1 MEEENEEIYEYEPWV
16 TDLIKLINDNKQILL
31 DDAKKD
37 LKQQKYK
44 IIKKIFEYRP
54 DRVANIITDGLID
67 YDGKT
72 TLTKNEYA
80 KAEKIASNMNENMKL
95 LAKELRSLP
104 GGEKIFD
111 DNEISVVDFDNFQTY
126 FENIKSNEKKRYYE
140 QGEEVLDLYD
150 KQNDNE
156 EKINDLTNQ
165 IKEKEKEL
173 EKVKSKLSIYKQKN
187 TTKKETINKQT
198 EEAKELQNTIEEL
211 KEQIKKEQQ
220 TKKRYRSERNATR
233 EELAELKESEEK
245 LKRKMK
251 EKEETYAKEIEN
263 NKLKVEKEYE
273 ELLKKQQKEYDEA
286 YEKVKGDA
294 EKIAKLNKENED
306 IIKELELKK
315 AEDLERYEEEKKQ
328 QLIEYRNNTIKQISE
343 MKNKIEER
351 TEKQKQE
358 EIETYKEDIKQVYG
372 FAPTIE
378 KYINERMKSEAY
390 TLDKDELIDK
400 INRDIKKKNGVLP
413 KETNAKELAE
423 AIYER
428 AANDT
433 LKRMKKIANLA
444 TLTGYNPDIYNKL
457 PGDVALK
464 VQKYITDKIQDDIR
478 KKNIKYILPKDK
490 PRWEYAMQTKQLNP
504 MLGRSAW
511 KV

>member
-1 MEEENEEIYEYEPWV
+1 MDEEIYEYEPWV
-16 TDLIKLINDNKQILL
+16 TDLIKLINDNQQILL

-37 LKQQKYK
+37 QTQQKYK

-67 YDGKT
+67 YDGKK
-72 TLTKNEYA
+72 TLTKHEYA

-95 LAKELRSLP
+95 LAKELQSLP
-104 GGEKIFD
+104 GGKKIFD

-126 FENIKSNEKKRYYE
+126 FENIKSNEKKRYDE
-140 QGEEVLDLYD
+140 QGEEVLDLHD
-150 KQNDNE
+150 KQIDNE
-156 EKINDLTNQ
+156 ERINDLTNQ
-165 IKEKEKEL
+165 LKEKEKEL

-187 TTKKETINKQT
+187 TTKKETIIKQT
-198 EEAKELQNTIEEL
+198 EEAKDLQNTIEEL

-220 TKKRYRSERNATR
+220 TKKRYRAERNATR
-233 EELAELKESEEK
+233 EELADLKKSEEK

-251 EKEETYAKEIEN
+251 EKEEEYAKEIEN
-263 NKLKVEKEYE
+263 NKIKVGKEYE
-273 ELLKKQQKEYDEA
+273 ERLKKHQEEYNKE

-294 EKIAKLNKENED
+294 EKLKALNKENED
-306 IIKELELKK
+306 TIKDLERKK

-328 QLIEYRNNTIKQISE
+328 QMIEYRNNTTKQLSE
-343 MKNKIEER
+343 LKNKIEER

-358 EIETYKEDIKQVYG
+358 EIETYKTNIKEVYG

-400 INRDIKKKNGVLP
+400 INKDIKKPGGLP

-457 PGDVALK
+457 PGDIAMK
-464 VQKYITDKIQDDIR
+464 VQKYITDKINDDIR

-490 PRWEYAMQTKQLNP
+490 PRWEYAMQTKNLNP

-511 KV
+511 RV

>member
-1 MEEENEEIYEYEPWV
+1 MEEEEEIYEYEPWV
-16 TDLIKLINDNKQILL
+16 TDLIKLINDNKQILI

-37 LKQQKYK
+37 SKQQKYK
-44 IIKKIFEYRP
+44 TIKKIFEYRT
-54 DRVANIITDGLID
+54 DRVGDIISKGLID
-67 YDGKT
+67 YDGKQ
-72 TLTKNEYA
+72 TLTKIEYT
-80 KAEKIASNMNENMKL
+80 KAEKIANNMNENMKI
-95 LAKELRSLP
+95 LAKELKSLP
-104 GGEKIFD
+104 GGAKIFE
-111 DNEISVVDFDNFQTY
+111 DNDISTVDFDDFQTY
-126 FENIKSNEKKRYYE
+126 FENIKSNDKKRYDE
-140 QGEEVLDLYD
+140 QGHEILDLYD
-150 KQNDNE
+150 KQNENE
-156 EKINDLTNQ
+156 DKINDLTEQ
-165 IKEKEKEL
+165 LKKSEKEL

-187 TTKKETINKQT
+187 TTKKETIAKQT

-211 KEQIKKEQQ
+211 KKQIEKEQR
-220 TKKRYRSERNATR
+220 TKKRYRAERNETR
-233 EELAELKESEEK
+233 TELTELKEKEK
-245 LKRKMK
+245 ELNGKLK

-263 NKLKVEKEYE
+263 NKLKVEKEYAE
-273 ELLKKQQKEYDEA
+273 RLQKNQEEYDKA

-294 EKIAKLNKENED
+294 EKLAKLNKENED
-306 IIKELELKK
+306 VISELKRKK

-328 QLIEYRNNTIKQISE
+328 QLIEYRDKTIQQISE

-358 EIETYKEDIKQVYG
+358 ELETYKADIKEVYG

-378 KYINERMKSEAY
+378 GYINERLKSEAY

-400 INRDIKKKNGVLP
+400 INKDIGKKGGVLP
-413 KETNAKELAE
+413 KGTNAKELAE
-423 AIYER
+423 AIYAR
-428 AANDT
+428 AADNT

-444 TLTGYNPDIYNKL
+444 MLTGYNPDLYNKL
-457 PGDVALK
+457 PGDVAQK

-490 PRWEYAMQTKQLNP
+490 PRWERAVQTKNLNP